1 MVSRGKPE
9 SLTNQ
14 TLEGVAQMGLL
25 DGKKEVVVK
34 QSTAVISV
42 EQELADQAKNAA
54 LLERPVGG
62 AISLRGGV
70 LAWQGN
76 PVAGNR
82 LPCVVLD
89 TVFEN
94 RWYDTPFSAEN
105 PSNPACFAIS
115 RVEEELGPHEDAEKP
130 QGKDGKC
137 EGCPKNAWGSDPR
150 GGRGKACSQTRRL
163 VLMPANA
170 LSSAQDIQKSEVAI
184 LKLPVTSVRYWSA
197 YVNQLAGTV
206 KRPPYAVVTEIYP
219 EPHPKHQFHVHFTM
233 VKPIS
238 NDLIGALREKIA
250 LAENYLLAPYA
261 VGQNAEVPV
270 TPASK
275 KF

>member
-1 MVSRGKPE
+1 MPKPDE
-9 SLTNQ
+9 KNVPAVKPQ
-14 TLEGVAQMGLL
+14 TG
-25 DGKKEVVVK
+25 
-34 QSTAVISV
+34 VISV
-42 EQELADQAKNAA
+42 EEELANQAKSAA
-54 LLERPVGG
+54 LIERAVGG
-62 AISLRGGV
+62 AISFRGGQI
-70 LAWQGN
+70 AWQGN
-76 PVAGNR
+76 PIPGNR

-94 RWYDTPFSAEN
+94 RWYDTPFNAEQ

-115 RVEEELGPHEDAEKP
+115 RVEEELAAHEEAEKP
-130 QGKDGKC
+130 QGGTDGKC

-150 GGRGKACSQTRRL
+150 GGRGKACAQTRRL
-163 VLMPANA
+163 VLMPASAIN
-170 LSSAQDIQKSEVAI
+170 SAQDIQKSEVAI
-184 LKLPVTSVRYWSA
+184 AKLPVTSVRYWSA

-206 KRPPYAVVTEIYP
+206 KRPAYTVVTEIYT

-238 NDLIGALREKIA
+238 NDLIGPLREKIA

-261 VGQNAEVPV
+261 AGQNVD
-270 TPASK
+270 PATQAPK